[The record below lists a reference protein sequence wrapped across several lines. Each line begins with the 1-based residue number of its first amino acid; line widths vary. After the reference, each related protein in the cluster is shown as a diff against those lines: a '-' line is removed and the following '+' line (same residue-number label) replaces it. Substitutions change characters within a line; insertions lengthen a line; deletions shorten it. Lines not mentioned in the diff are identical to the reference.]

1 MDLVI
6 ALVGVLAVAA
16 ISMVVVLR
24 KSIYIC
30 QPNEVLIFS
39 GPRRRVEQRVVGYRL
54 IKGGLGVRVPL
65 LERVDR
71 MDLTNMP
78 IEVTVEGAYS
88 KGGIPLHVDA
98 VANVKIAGE
107 GQALANA
114 IERFLGKTR
123 EEIASIAR
131 ETLEGN
137 LRGVLAQLT
146 PEQVNEDK
154 VSFAKSLQEE
164 AIVDLARLGID
175 LDNLK
180 IQNVTDSVGY
190 LDSIGRRQSAD
201 LQKRS
206 LIAEALAHAEA
217 VEKDSENQRA
227 TALAKI
233 SAEMQMKKA
242 DAEKRVVDATTKKDA
257 MVAEQRSQVEA
268 LVAKAEAQLAMQLA
282 RIEQVRQRLEADV
295 MQPAIAEKNRK
306 LEEAKAAA
314 APILEQ
320 GKAQVAALED
330 AVAAW
335 KTAGP
340 SARDVFL
347 INKIEPIMRTLLET
361 IQSLEIDRLTLIGA
375 KGGGEL
381 PAALTGLNEKLKGV
395 LGVDLVAALQR
406 TAPAGA
412 PAPARGAVVDAT
424 PAAPSPAR
432 SGG

>member
-1 MDLVI
+1 MEFVI
-6 ALVGVLAVAA
+6 AIVAILVVAGLAIVGVLK
-16 ISMVVVLR
+16 

-39 GPRRRVEQRVVGYRL
+39 GPRRRVEDRVVGYRI

-114 IERFLGKTR
+114 IERFLTKTR

-175 LDNLK
+175 VDNLK
-180 IQNVTDSVGY
+180 IQNVADSVGY

-206 LIAEALAHAEA
+206 LVAEALAHAEA
-217 VEKDSENQRA
+217 VEKDAENLKE

-233 SAEMQMKKA
+233 SAEMQMRKA
-242 DAEKRVVDATTKKDA
+242 DTEKRVIDATTKKDA
-257 MVAEQRSQVEA
+257 MVAEQRSNVEA
-268 LVAKAEAQLAMQLA
+268 LVAKAEAQLAMQIA
-282 RIEQVRQRLEADV
+282 REEQVRQQLEADV
-295 MQPAIAEKNRK
+295 IQPANAERNRMI
-306 LEEAKAAA
+306 EAAKAAA

-320 GKAQVAALED
+320 GKAQVSALSL
-330 AVAAW
+330 AIAAW
-335 KTAGP
+335 KNAGP
-340 SARDVFL
+340 AARDVFL
-347 INKIEPIMRTLLET
+347 INKIEPIMRTLLDT
-361 IQSLEIDRLTLIGA
+361 IQNLEVERFTMLKGTSGDITGA
-375 KGGGEL
+375 V
-381 PAALTGLNEKLKGV
+381 TDLNERLKAV
-395 LGVDLVAALQR
+395 LGVDLVGALQR
-406 TAPAGA
+406 TAPLEAK
-412 PAPARGAVVDAT
+412 VVSVSGQ
-424 PAAPSPAR
+424 PAATGVTS
-432 SGG
+432 SGRAGT